1 MIAQAFE
8 SVGYPILPEV
18 RRVDADS
25 RREILHIRHHSLY
38 TPRDFDI
45 SPFFAIVKPT
55 IETGFD
61 YKQMMWDKTPLRGR
75 QDGLKEGNAM
85 LFEPKSWIFA
95 LALLAVP
102 VAAQGQTVAEFY
114 KGKTVN
120 VYIGVGVGGEYDIQA
135 RLVARHIGKHI
146 PGNPTVVPQNM
157 TGAGGLRMINYLY
170 NIAPKDGANI
180 GMIANA
186 FPAMQAVGIPGVQ
199 FDAAKMQWLGT
210 IAPGVET
217 MAVWH
222 TTGVK
227 SIEDARKREVVAGA
241 SARGAIT
248 FIYPQMMNEFL
259 GTKFK
264 IVTGYPGGN
273 QINLAMERGEVEARN
288 NTWSSW
294 KATKADWLKDKKI
307 TVIAQA
313 GPARARSR
321 CTLGRGCGSHP
332 RGAPAHRARRV
343 RHPAWPAVRDQ
354 RSAGRPRRR
363 AARGLRRHHE
373 RPGVHCRDQVAR
385 LRRRSGAGRDDAE
398 DRGEGAVDAEGRGG
412 QGQRADGIGRSATA
426 AAGWQ

>member
-1 MIAQAFE
+1 M
-8 SVGYPILPEV
+8 
-18 RRVDADS
+18 R
-25 RREILHIRHHSLY
+25 
-38 TPRDFDI
+38 
-45 SPFFAIVKPT
+45 
-55 IETGFD
+55 
-61 YKQMMWDKTPLRGR
+61 
-75 QDGLKEGNAM
+75 
-85 LFEPKSWIFA
+85 FEPKSCL
-95 LALLAVP
+95 LAVTLLAVP
-102 VAAQGQTVAEFY
+102 AAAHSQTVAEFY

-199 FDAAKMQWLGT
+199 FDAARMQWLGT
-210 IAPGVET
+210 IAAGVET

-227 SIEDARKREVVAGA
+227 NIEDARKREVVAGA

-273 QINLAMERGEVEARN
+273 
-288 NTWSSW
+288 
-294 KATKADWLKDKKI
+294 
-307 TVIAQA
+307 
-313 GPARARSR
+313 
-321 CTLGRGCGSHP
+321 
-332 RGAPAHRARRV
+332 
-343 RHPAWPAVRDQ
+343 
-354 RSAGRPRRR
+354 
-363 AARGLRRHHE
+363 
-373 RPGVHCRDQVAR
+373 
-385 LRRRSGAGRDDAE
+385 
-398 DRGEGAVDAEGRGG
+398 
-412 QGQRADGIGRSATA
+412 
-426 AAGWQ
+426 